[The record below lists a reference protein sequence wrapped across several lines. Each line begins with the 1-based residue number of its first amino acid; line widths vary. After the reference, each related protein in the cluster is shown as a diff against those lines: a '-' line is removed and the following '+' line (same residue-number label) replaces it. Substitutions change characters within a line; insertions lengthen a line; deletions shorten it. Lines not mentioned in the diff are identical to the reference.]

1 MPPKAKF
8 TKEQIV
14 NAALDII
21 RENGTSELTARALG
35 KRLGSSACPIFT
47 VFDNMEE
54 VLTET
59 VKAAKILYSSYIKE
73 GIKAAPAFKGVGMQY
88 LNFAVREP
96 KLFQL
101 LFMTEQAQ
109 NPTMENVLPIID
121 DNYPIILKSVEDS
134 YDLTQNDAERLYQ
147 HLWVYTHGI
156 AALIA
161 TKMCTFTP
169 KEMGKMLTEVRI
181 AVLNQIKGGAS
192 DD

>member
-59 VKAAKILYSSYIKE
+59 VKAAKILYFFVYN
-73 GIKAAPAFKGVGMQY
+73 G
-88 LNFAVREP
+88 R
-96 KLFQL
+96 
-101 LFMTEQAQ
+101 
-109 NPTMENVLPIID
+109 
-121 DNYPIILKSVEDS
+121 LKSHTRVQRRRYAIS
-134 YDLTQNDAERLYQ
+134 KFCRPRT
-147 HLWVYTHGI
+147 
-156 AALIA
+156 
-161 TKMCTFTP
+161 
-169 KEMGKMLTEVRI
+169 
-181 AVLNQIKGGAS
+181 
-192 DD
+192 